1 MKRILVAGMNHE
13 SNSFN
18 PIVAGENDFR
28 VLRGDDLFK
37 KRTKTN
43 SLSGII
49 DTLEE
54 AGYEIIPTLT
64 ANAVPN
70 GEVDY
75 DFYAKIKSEIITKA
89 KEALQTGP
97 IDAVTLSLHGS
108 MRIKDFDE
116 AEGYLLEELREI
128 FPHTPI
134 FSSLDTHTTM
144 TRRMHNNCNGF
155 VGYKC
160 SPHID
165 SYDTGVHAAKMT
177 IATLEH
183 GFKPFSAWVK
193 VPILI
198 AGEQSSTTV
207 EPAKGLRKELIRTEQ
222 KEGIMAASY
231 LMGFP
236 WSDNK
241 DSSVSVYVV
250 ADSQELA
257 DKEALRLAEHIWNTR
272 NDFCFQTETYSEKTA
287 LDVAFQAIS
296 NGQALPIYLSDS
308 GDNPTAGSSSDCTG
322 FLKLIMDDPRT
333 SQLKTPVLYGGI
345 YDPEATLACKG
356 KIGQEITLTF
366 GAKFDTVTTKPIT
379 ATGTVLSYIENW
391 DKASTK
397 TDLALFRTQGVDIV
411 LAETHVGYTTPA
423 IFSDLGRNPADADI
437 VVCKLGYLTAAQAA
451 VAKRS
456 IMALSKG
463 STNEDLKTLPYTK
476 ISRPIFPL
484 DTDITYDAKEN
495 LIPKSNSKL

>member
-1 MKRILVAGMNHE
+1 MKRILVAGMHHE
-13 SNSFN
+13 SNCFN
-18 PIVAGENDFR
+18 PIVASENDFR
-28 VLRGDDLFK
+28 VLRGDELFK
-37 KRTKTN
+37 NRTKTN

-70 GEVDY
+70 GEVNY
-75 DFYAKIKSEIITKA
+75 NFYAKIKSEIIEKA
-89 KEALQTGP
+89 KEALQAGP

-144 TRRMHNNCNGF
+144 TRRMHNNCDGF

-177 IATLEH
+177 IAALEH
-183 GFKPFSAWVK
+183 NFKPFSAWVK

-207 EPAKGLRKELIRTEQ
+207 EPAKGLREELIRTEQ

-257 DKEALRLAEHIWNTR
+257 NKEALRLAEHIWNTR
-272 NDFCFQTETYSEKTA
+272 NDFCFQTETYSEEET
-287 LDVAFQAIS
+287 LNVAFQAIAD
-296 NGQALPIYLSDS
+296 GQELPIYLSDS

-322 FLKLIMDDPRT
+322 FLKLMLDDPRT
-333 SQLKTPVLYGGI
+333 ANLKTPILYGGI

-356 KIGQEITLTF
+356 KVGQEITLTF
-366 GAKFDTVTTKPIT
+366 GAKFDKITTQPIT
-379 ATGTVLSYIENW
+379 ATGTVLSYIESW

-476 ISRPIFPL
+476 IPRPIFPL

-495 LIPKSNSKL
+495 LIPKENRNA